1 MGVRRVKPA
10 TKEHKP
16 VKRVRKVKAPPA
28 KRHLLLPKLGLKAIA
43 AIDNWFMNGGNFL
56 QAALAAGFSD
66 SSVFRREE
74 VQLEL
79 EKRQG
84 KLRKKYEA
92 SEERIIHEL
101 SLVAFG
107 GIGDLLRVNDDGS
120 AYLDFNDLTREQR
133 AIITEFSSDTVN
145 MGRSKKGKKRT
156 LVVKQR
162 VKFANK
168 MDALN
173 QLARIFG
180 MNDDRTTHKLEA
192 DDEIIEALFAG
203 RKRAAAE
210 SAKVVEGSHTVID
223 G

>member
-1 MGVRRVKPA
+1 M
-10 TKEHKP
+10 
-16 VKRVRKVKAPPA
+16 
-28 KRHLLLPKLGLKAIA
+28 
-43 AIDNWFMNGGNFL
+43 
-56 QAALAAGFSD
+56 
-66 SSVFRREE
+66 
-74 VQLEL
+74 
-79 EKRQG
+79 
-84 KLRKKYEA
+84 
-92 SEERIIHEL
+92 
-101 SLVAFG
+101 AFG